1 MQHVN
6 LGKTPLVSRTVS
18 ALAELSLAAAQGD
31 YLGAEDQL
39 LTQMAVSRP
48 TLRQAAKILETER
61 LVSVRRGTKGGFYA
75 ARPDASDVIRAPAR
89 YLRLNG
95 ATVADV
101 HAATKSISEEV
112 GALAA
117 MSDDVDLRARLAKLR
132 DAIEGT
138 DTPATIIDAETALAR
153 LLGEMSGNPAAR
165 LFIEIS
171 YSFGREEQRLHFYHT
186 TEDRARARQL
196 QRGLCDAV
204 LARDPDI
211 ARLMMQ
217 RRSAMIAEWLAR
229 EERLE
234 T

>member
-1 MQHVN
+1 MLPTV
-6 LGKTPLVSRTVS
+6 LTKTPLVTRTVS
-18 ALAELSLAAAQGD
+18 ALAEISLAAEKGD
-31 YLGAEDQL
+31 YLGAEDDL
-39 LTQMAVSRP
+39 LVRMGVSRP

-61 LVSVRRGTKGGFYA
+61 LVNVRRGTKGGFYA
-75 ARPDASDVIRAPAR
+75 ARPDAADVIRAPAR
-89 YLRLNG
+89 YLWLNG

-117 MSDDVDLRARLAKLR
+117 LSNDEALRMRLEALR
-132 DAIEGT
+132 DAIEGN

-171 YSFGREEQRLHFYHT
+171 YSFGREEQRLHFYRT
-186 TEDRARARQL
+186 AQDRVRARQL

-204 LARDPDI
+204 LARDSDI

-217 RRSAMIAEWLAR
+217 RRSAMIAEWLER
-229 EERLE
+229 EEGLE
-234 T
+234 A

>member
-1 MQHVN
+1 MEIN
-6 LGKTPLVSRTVS
+6 KTPLVTRTVS
-18 ALAELSLAAAQGD
+18 ALAELSLAAVQGD
-31 YLGAEDQL
+31 YLGAEDDL
-39 LTQMAVSRP
+39 LARLGVSRP

-61 LVSVRRGTKGGFYA
+61 LVNVRRGTKGGFYA
-75 ARPDASDVIRAPAR
+75 ARPDAADVIRAPAR

-117 MSDDVDLRARLAKLR
+117 LSKDEKLRTRLKQLR
-132 DAIEGT
+132 DAIDGN
-138 DTPATIIDAETALAR
+138 DTPAAIIDAETALAR

-171 YSFGREEQRLHFYHT
+171 YSFGREEQRMHFYHT
-186 TEDRARARQL
+186 AEDRARARQL
-196 QRGLCDAV
+196 QHGLCEAV
-204 LARDPDI
+204 LARDADI

-217 RRSAMIAEWLAR
+217 RRSTMIAEWLTR
-229 EERLE
+229 EEGQIF
-234 T
+234 